1 MKRLFKKRW
10 VLVTGLVLILGIVA
24 VSNIKAIRSIF
35 WKTKK
40 SAVEVALKLTEQ
52 KDFKVKSIN
61 PYMSDV
67 SPRISISLSDY
78 IDLEKIK
85 GYIEVTPEV
94 NFYTKRSYHSVVL
107 YGNFVPRQFYIIKV
121 LKGMPS
127 EENQLLK
134 ETYTQTV
141 VIPDY
146 TPSWKFESPGMYM
159 SLKGNQM
166 LPVGV
171 LNVDKLKVKLHKVYD
186 NNIVYLLNNMSSYRI
201 PDDLGLDVFEKEI
214 NTAGPLNEK
223 REIPIDLKEILGDA
237 SQGLFF
243 MNINEP
249 EGYSWR
255 RKNKLIL
262 TTDIGIVVKKFE
274 SGLLVWLNS
283 LADTSAVAGATV
295 KVFTKTNQQIVQGTS
310 DENGLMHFKNID
322 YSGGRKPFVITASTD
337 EDLSFIEFEKC
348 ILSETDLDV
357 QGRPYINAGYEAFIY
372 SDRGIYR
379 PGEEVRLRALLRG
392 RGCKLPESFPVV
404 LDVKRPDG
412 QRFKKIS
419 GILSEFGSVDIDLD
433 IPDYALTGVYTVLCQ
448 LPGSDEVLG
457 NYTFNVEEFMP
468 DRLKV
473 KVNTPDK
480 RFSLTD
486 IIPISIKAEHLFGA
500 PAREREVGITCSLKA
515 VDFEPKE
522 YKDYVFG
529 DITKEFSTR
538 TLTLSEKISDDN
550 GEADFEL
557 NIPEGLLPPS
567 SLNASISATVKELG
581 GRAVTSRINRF
592 IDPYPYYVGLQKEVE
607 GYASLNRKTRFNYVV
622 VSPEGKK
629 IETPK
634 LEVTISKVLWNYTL
648 KKDENGRY
656 RYISENREEVILE
669 DSIKS
674 ENISGVFTFTP
685 NDWGNYIIRISG
697 KENNAHTASLKFYCS
712 GYGAMA
718 WAMERPDRIE
728 LELDK
733 TTYKP
738 GDTAKLVI
746 KSPFKGKALVAIS
759 KDDILFTKLIDL
771 KASTQEIP
779 ITIDQRFA
787 PNAYCSITIIKPV
800 IPSQEHAAHRAYGI
814 IPIMLDNSGHKLDI
828 SLTFPKKASP
838 KDTIKIDISVKSSN
852 PFFEPAELSVALV
865 DEGILALT
873 GFDTPNPFKFFYAKR
888 ANGIKTSDIYSLL
901 IPEFEDKKIGSDSSP
916 SADRGRKEFDPKRH
930 LNPISAKRVKP
941 VVLYKSKVI
950 TDENG
955 KARLE
960 FKIPEFTGNLK
971 VMVVATGNKDFGN
984 AESDIKITEPL
995 MIRPTL
1001 PRFLSAND
1009 EFIVPV
1015 SIFNATGID
1024 GKVITSLEISEG
1036 FTILGKSSFETNIV
1050 NNREGVVSFRL
1061 KSPATPQKGEI
1072 RIKTSL
1078 GKYSISRRTE
1088 IPIRPP
1094 APFTTISGSGAIK
1107 APANTEIKIPE
1118 GWLKGTRAY
1127 NLSIMSLPGLQFA
1140 GGLKFLMGYPYGCIE
1155 QTTSMAYPL
1164 LYLVDIAAVVDPGRF
1179 SSTMADN
1186 YIDSGIQK
1194 ILSMQTYT
1202 GGFAMWPGYQKTY
1215 DWGSIYATDFLVEAD
1230 KAGYAVPKFEKAIA
1244 LDHLERI
1251 LAGKDD
1257 SYDIDLKAYSCFVLS
1272 KAGRVKGSWIRRL
1285 QERKGELSSD
1295 SQFYLAASLAALGDK
1310 DAVLKILGQGFPDK
1324 TVERETGDSLD
1335 SYVKQNA
1342 TALSICMDLDPDN
1355 TMVPVLVKRLASS
1368 MKKGNWGTTQD
1379 NAAALCAL
1387 GKYTRFIAKQETSYS
1402 GSVSVGSALITEFD
1416 NASGARIK
1424 NIDLGNKPVKVSL
1437 KGKGTAYYY
1446 WSSEGV
1452 PEKGEVEEND
1462 KGIRVRRKF
1471 FTRYG
1476 EPLDFKKI
1484 KQGQIIAV
1492 DISIDVELIY
1502 KNIIV
1507 EDLLPACFE
1516 IENAR
1521 ISTRENALFSVSGFF
1536 EPDHIDVRDDRLLLF
1551 TDLPR
1556 TKDLHYRYIIRA
1568 VTKGKF
1574 KLPPIS
1580 VSCMYDPSIVSV
1592 NGAGEI
1598 VVGE

>member
-1 MKRLFKKRW
+1 MKGLFKKRS
-10 VLVTGLVLILGIVA
+10 VLVVGLVLILGIAA
-24 VSNIKAIRSIF
+24 VSNIKTIRSIF

-40 SAVEVALKLTEQ
+40 AAVEITAKIIEP
-52 KDFKVKSIN
+52 KDFKVKSIS
-61 PYMSDV
+61 PYMSDAK
-67 SPRISISLSDY
+67 PRISISLSDY
-78 IDLEKIK
+78 INPEKIK

-94 NFYTKRSYHSVVL
+94 NFYAEESYLSITL
-107 YGNFVPRQFYIIKV
+107 YGDFVPRQSYTISV
-121 LKGMPS
+121 LKGIPS
-127 EENQLLK
+127 RENQLLK

-146 TPSWKFESPGMYM
+146 EPSWSFESPGMYL
-159 SLKGNQM
+159 SLKGNRI
-166 LPVGV
+166 LPVEV
-171 LNVDKLKVKLHKVYD
+171 LNVDKLEVKIHKVYD
-186 NNIVYLLNNMSSYRI
+186 NNIVYLLNNISSYRI

-223 REIPIDLKEILGDA
+223 REVPIDLKEILGGV

-262 TTDIGIVVKKFE
+262 TTDIGIVVKKSE

-295 KVFTKTNQQIVQGTS
+295 KVFTKTNQQVVQGTS
-310 DENGLMHFKNID
+310 DENGLAHFENID
-322 YSGGRKPFVITASTD
+322 YSGDRKPFVITASTE

-379 PGEEVRLRALLRG
+379 PGEEVHLRALLRG

-404 LDVKRPDG
+404 LDIKRPDG

-433 IPDYALTGVYTVLCQ
+433 IPGYALTGVYTVLCQ

-457 NYTFNVEEFMP
+457 GYSFNVEEFMP

-500 PAREREVGITCSLKA
+500 PAKDREIAVTCNLKA
-515 VDFEPKE
+515 VDFEPKG

-529 DITKEFSTR
+529 DTTKEFSTR
-538 TLTLSEKISDDN
+538 ALTLSEKISDDN
-550 GEADFEL
+550 GGADFEL

-567 SLNASISATVKELG
+567 GLNASISATVKELG
-581 GRAVTSRINRF
+581 GRAVTSRVDRF
-592 IDPYPYYVGLQKEVE
+592 VDPYPYYIGLRKEVE
-607 GYASLNRKTRFNYVV
+607 GYASLNRKTRFNYVI
-622 VSPEGKK
+622 VSPEGEK
-629 IETPK
+629 IETPQ
-634 LEVTISKVLWNYTL
+634 LQVTVSKVLWNYTL
-648 KKDENGRY
+648 KKDETGRY
-656 RYISENREEVILE
+656 RYISEDREEVILE
-669 DSIKS
+669 DSIKA
-674 ENISGVFTFTP
+674 ENALGVFEFTP
-685 NDWGNYIIRISG
+685 KNWGNYIIRISG
-697 KENNAHTASLKFYCS
+697 KDSNAHIASVKFYCS

-728 LELDK
+728 LKLDK
-733 TTYKP
+733 ATYKP

-746 KSPFKGKALVAIS
+746 KSPFKGKALVTIS
-759 KDDILFTKLIDL
+759 KDEILFTKLIEL
-771 KASTQEIP
+771 TTLTQEIP
-779 ITIDQRFA
+779 IAVDQRLA
-787 PNAYCSITIIKPV
+787 PNAYCSVTIIKP
-800 IPSQEHAAHRAYGI
+800 IKPSQEHAAHRAYGV
-814 IPIMLDNSGHKLDI
+814 IPIMLDNLGHKLDV
-828 SLTFPKKASP
+828 SLTSPKKASP
-838 KDTIKIDISVKSSN
+838 KDNIKINVSVKSSD

-873 GFDTPNPFKFFYAKR
+873 GFDTPDPFNFFYAKR

-901 IPEFEDKKIGSDSSP
+901 IPEFEDKKVGSDSSP
-916 SADRGRKEFDPKRH
+916 SADRARKGFDPKKH

-941 VVLYKSKVI
+941 TVLYKSKVI

-955 KARLE
+955 KASLE
-960 FKIPEFTGNLK
+960 FKIPEFNGNLK
-971 VMVVATGNKDFGN
+971 VMVVAAGNKDFGN

-995 MIRPTL
+995 MIRSTL

-1015 SIFNATGID
+1015 SIFNTTGID
-1024 GKVITSLEISEG
+1024 GKVITSLETSKG
-1036 FTILGKSSFETNIV
+1036 FTILSKDSFETNVI

-1072 RIKTSL
+1072 TIKASL
-1078 GKYSISRRTE
+1078 GKYSTSRRTE
-1088 IPIRPP
+1088 IPVRPA

-1107 APANTEIKIPE
+1107 APVDTEIKIPG
-1118 GWLKGTRAY
+1118 GWLKGTAGY

-1140 GGLKFLMGYPYGCIE
+1140 GGLKFLMEYPYGCIE
-1155 QTTSMAYPL
+1155 QTTSMTYPL
-1164 LYLVDIAAVVDPGRF
+1164 LYLADIGAVVDPGRF
-1179 SSTMADN
+1179 SPGMVNT

-1230 KAGYAVPKFEKAIA
+1230 KAGYAVPKFEKTIA
-1244 LDHLERI
+1244 LDYLAKI
-1251 LAGKDD
+1251 LAGKEDD
-1257 SYDIDLKAYSCFVLS
+1257 YNIDLKAYSCFVLS
-1272 KAGRVKGSWIRRL
+1272 KAGKVKGSWVRRL
-1285 QERKGELSSD
+1285 QERRVELSDD

-1310 DAVLKILGQGFPDK
+1310 DAVLEILGQGFSDQVI
-1324 TVERETGDSLD
+1324 TRETGDSLN

-1355 TMVPVLVKRLASS
+1355 SMVPVLVKRLAGS

-1387 GKYTRFIAKQETSYS
+1387 GKYTRFIARQEANYS
-1402 GSVSVGSALITEFD
+1402 GSVTIGSALIAEFD
-1416 NASGARIK
+1416 NTNGARIK

-1452 PEKGEVEEND
+1452 PEKGEVEEKD
-1462 KGIRVRRKF
+1462 KGIKVRREL
-1471 FTRYG
+1471 FTREG
-1476 EPLDFKKI
+1476 KSFNLKKI
-1484 KQGQIIAV
+1484 KQGQVVVV
-1492 DISIDVELIY
+1492 DISIDADSIY

-1507 EDLLPACFE
+1507 EDLLPAGFE

-1521 ISTRENALFSVSGFF
+1521 IITRENTPCLISGSF
-1536 EPDHIDVRDDRLLLF
+1536 EPDHIDIRDDRLLLF
-1551 TDLPR
+1551 TDLPS
-1556 TKDLHYRYIIRA
+1556 TKDLHYRYIVRA

-1580 VSCMYDPSIVSV
+1580 ASCMYDPSIVSV
-1592 NGAGEI
+1592 NGQGEI
-1598 VVGE
+1598 IVGE